1 MDTKQ
6 FLLHFKDFAIQL
18 FDDADVA
25 KDKKDKSL
33 TVYGKPSDFT
43 KEQLKELNDKGAG
56 IYFTPNQFPT
66 GKRSKALCAGV
77 NAWYVECD
85 ELTIDEQWKNLK
97 ASPLQPSFV
106 VQSKKSLH
114 AYWLAKSGTIEN
126 CEIILKGLVRH
137 FQGDSSCAEISRV
150 LRIPGFY
157 HKKDRNNPV
166 LVGLVEE
173 HPENKYDDLDMLFAF
188 PCELEQPKPLQKLA
202 KVEKTEDFWT
212 MLGSLDNKDV
222 LVRLS
227 GQPIVN
233 GEVFTFSKRNPSG
246 EYIDVNGKS
255 ADAWLD
261 EAGMIGSGKR
271 GGPSWLQWVGY
282 YGRDKKEIAKWAKD
296 NLIEVVQWE
305 REHTPESV
313 AVQKTEEKKKDFKFL
328 TFTEVVELGYQELIK
343 TQPEMVISY
352 GYSWLD
358 DKLVGIFPSELN
370 VLGGESGTGKTALA
384 TNIIYRA
391 SKKVKCGVYA
401 LEDRLPDYGIKA
413 LFYEV
418 NRIKKANEGTGAKG
432 YWWNDYRLNR
442 IKDSSFQ
449 TYLLKAKKNLENGNI
464 FFAKVEEMMNIDLL
478 ESLILEQVKNG
489 VKLFLVDHLHYFDLS
504 SGTDSKSDYVEKIM
518 VRLKA
523 LLNNTGA
530 SMLLVVHYKKL
541 EGKKPSIDSFK
552 DSIAIPQN
560 ANYVIN
566 LWRERSSDKSEEIEQ
581 LGVNL
586 MPVQKKNITHF
597 MIPKVRNPNGE
608 GTFKAVWN
616 PEKGDYEDEKREW
629 QSGTDLQAIAKSFGG
644 EITNLPNF

>member
-1 MDTKQ
+1 MSTKEFLQHFPNFMLQ
-6 FLLHFKDFAIQL
+6 F
-18 FDDADVA
+18 FDDAEVE

-33 TVYGKPSDFT
+33 TRCGKPTSFT
-43 KEQLKELNDKGAG
+43 KEQIKDLNDRGAG
-56 IYFTPNQFPT
+56 VYFTPNQFPK
-66 GKRSKALCAGV
+66 GKRGKELCEGI
-77 NAWYVECD
+77 NAWYVEVD
-85 ELTIDEQWKNLK
+85 GLSIEEQWKNLK
-97 ASPLQPSFV
+97 ASPLPPSFV

-114 AYWLAKSGTIEN
+114 AYWLAKSATIEN
-126 CEIILKGLVRH
+126 AEKILKGLVRH
-137 FQGDSSCAEISRV
+137 FHGDSSCAEISRV

-157 HKKDRNNPV
+157 HKKDRDNPV

-173 HPENKYDDLDMLFAF
+173 HPERKYDDLDMLFAF
-188 PCELEQPKPLQKLA
+188 PCEEEQPKPLPK
-202 KVEKTEDFWT
+202 KEIKTNDFWT
-212 MLGSLDNKDV
+212 MLGSLDNKSV

-233 GEVFTFSKRNPSG
+233 GEIFTFSKRSPSG

-261 EAGMIGSGKR
+261 EQGMIGSGKR
-271 GGPSWLQWVGY
+271 GGPTWIQWVGF
-282 YGRDKKEIAKWAKD
+282 YGVDKRDIAKWAKE

-305 REHTPESV
+305 REQTPEV
-313 AVQKTEEKKKDFKFL
+313 LATLKAEEQKMGFEFL
-328 TFTEVVELGYQELIK
+328 TFTEVVELGYQELIQTK
-343 TQPEMVISY
+343 NEEVISY

-358 DKLVGIFPSELN
+358 DKLVGVFPSELV

-418 NRIKKANEGTGAKG
+418 NKVKKVHEGKQAKN

-442 IKDSSFQ
+442 ITDSSFK
-449 TYLLKAKKNLENGNI
+449 TYLEQARVNLKNGNI
-464 FFAKVEEMMNIDLL
+464 FFAKVKEMMKIDLL
-478 ESLILEQVKNG
+478 ESLIMEQVKQG

-504 SGTDSKSDYVEKIM
+504 SDKDSKSDYVEKIM
-518 VRLKA
+518 VRLKT

-541 EGKKPSIDSFK
+541 EGKKPGIDSFK

-566 LWRERSSDKSEEIEQ
+566 LWRERSSDKAEEIEQ

-586 MPVQKKNITHF
+586 IPVQKKNITHF

-608 GTFKAVWN
+608 GTYKAIWN
-616 PEKGDYEDEKREW
+616 PEKGDYEDEKYEW
-629 QSGTDLQAIAKSFGG
+629 RAGTDLDRIAKDFGG
-644 EITNLPNF
+644 EIINEPNF

>member
-6 FLLHFKDFAIQL
+6 FLLHFKDFAIQT
-18 FDDADVA
+18 FDDNDVG
-25 KDKKDKSL
+25 KDLKNHSL
-33 TVYGKPSDFT
+33 ITCGKPSDYS
-43 KEQLKELNDKGAG
+43 KEKLKDLNDRGAG

-66 GKRSKALCAGV
+66 GKRSKDICAGI
-77 NAWYVECD
+77 NAWYTECD
-85 ELTIDEQWKNLK
+85 DLSIDEQWKNLR
-97 ASPLQPSFV
+97 ACPLQPSFV

-114 AYWLAKSGTIEN
+114 AYWLAKDATILNAEK
-126 CEIILKGLVRH
+126 ILRGLVKH

-157 HKKDRNNPV
+157 HKKDRENPV

-173 HPENKYDDLDMLFAF
+173 HPELRYTEEEMLKTF
-188 PCELEQPKPLQKLA
+188 PFEEEKPKPFIKQTF
-202 KVEKTEDFWT
+202 KTNDFWE
-212 MLGSLDNKDV
+212 MLGSLDNKSV

-227 GQPIVN
+227 GQAIVN
-233 GEVFTFSKRNPSG
+233 GEQFTFSKRHPNG

-261 EAGMIGSGKR
+261 EFGMIGSGKR
-271 GGPSWLQWVGY
+271 GGPSWMQWVGF
-282 YGRDKKEIAKWAKD
+282 YGKDKREIAKWAKE

-305 REHTPESV
+305 REQKPETIKMQE
-313 AVQKTEEKKKDFKFL
+313 AKEQKKDFKFL
-328 TFTEVVELGYQELIK
+328 TFTEVVELGYQELVQTK
-343 TQPEMVISY
+343 PEDAISY

-370 VLGGESGTGKTALA
+370 ILGGESGTGKTALA

-418 NRIKKANEGTGAKG
+418 NRIKKVSEGSGAKG

-442 IKDSSFQ
+442 IKDSSYQ
-449 TYLLKAKKNLENGNI
+449 NYLLKAKENLKNGNI

-478 ESLILEQVKNG
+478 ESLILEQVKQG

-504 SGTDSKSDYVEKIM
+504 SDKDSKSDYVEKIM

-523 LLNNTGA
+523 LLNRTGA

-552 DSIAIPQN
+552 DSVAIPQN

-566 LWRERSSDKSEEIEQ
+566 LWRERSSDKAEEIEQ
-581 LGVNL
+581 IGVNR

-608 GTFKAVWN
+608 GTFKAIWN
-616 PEKGDYEDEKREW
+616 ADKGDYEDEKRDW
-629 QSGTDLQAIAKSFGG
+629 QSGTDLQQIAKSFGG
-644 EITNLPNF
+644 EIINEPNF

>member
-1 MDTKQ
+1 M
-6 FLLHFKDFAIQL
+6 LSEALSYL
-18 FDDADVA
+18 A
-25 KDKKDKSL
+25 KGKSVMPIGRNKMPLVKWEELQTRLPTEEEVTAWWTQWPTANIGVITGQISNL
-33 TVYGKPSDFT
+33 TVIDVDVKSGGLET
-43 KEQLKELNDKGAG
+43 LKTLRLPMTLLVKTGGGGWHFYYKYTPLLKTGAG
-56 IYFTPNQFPT
+56 IFKGIDIRNDGGYVVAPPSIHENGQSYYWSSIEEPVDAPTNLFPNKEQTNWADVLNGVGSGSRNQSATKIF
-66 GKRSKALCAGV
+66 GKLFRAFKPEDWPVVVWGIVCKWNQGNQPPLEEA
-77 NAWYVECD
+77 
-85 ELTIDEQWKNLK
+85 ELRRTYT
-97 ASPLQPSFV
+97 S
-106 VQSKKSLH
+106 
-114 AYWLAKSGTIEN
+114 
-126 CEIILKGLVRH
+126 
-137 FQGDSSCAEISRV
+137 IS
-150 LRIPGFY
+150 
-157 HKKDRNNPV
+157 
-166 LVGLVEE
+166 
-173 HPENKYDDLDMLFAF
+173 
-188 PCELEQPKPLQKLA
+188 KLA
-202 KVEKTEDFWT
+202 IADKYQEIEKIE
-212 MLGSLDNKDV
+212 
-222 LVRLS
+222 
-227 GQPIVN
+227 
-233 GEVFTFSKRNPSG
+233 
-246 EYIDVNGKS
+246 
-255 ADAWLD
+255 
-261 EAGMIGSGKR
+261 EA
-271 GGPSWLQWVGY
+271 
-282 YGRDKKEIAKWAKD
+282 
-296 NLIEVVQWE
+296 
-305 REHTPESV
+305 
-313 AVQKTEEKKKDFKFL
+313 EEKKKDFKFL
-328 TFTEVVELGYQELIK
+328 TFTEVVEMGYQELIK
-343 TQPEMVISY
+343 TQPEQIISY

-418 NRIKKANEGTGAKG
+418 NRIKKANEGAGAKG

-449 TYLLKAKKNLENGNI
+449 TYLLKAKENLKNGNI

-489 VKLFLVDHLHYFDLS
+489 VKLFLIDHLHYFDLS

-518 VRLKA
+518 VRLKT
-523 LLNNTGA
+523 LLIKTEA
-530 SMLLVVHYKKL
+530 SMILVVHYKKL

-566 LWRERSSDKSEEIEQ
+566 LWRERSSDKAEEIEQ

-608 GTFKAVWN
+608 GTYKAIWN

-629 QSGTDLQAIAKSFGG
+629 QSGTDLQAIAKLFGS